1 MKRNEFEA
9 VGRQTVLTLP
19 NRIPLAL
26 VNRVDEQKT
35 EGPEMRNAVVN
46 TKLVITKLSTL
57 VVGSTMIGEKSNIEW
72 KLKFEKSNVQRTSK
86 IEVKSQELDIVM
98 PEQDDERKKARRM
111 AILDW
116 PRRHES
122 TRS

>member
-19 NRIPLAL
+19 NRIPLTL
-26 VNRVDEQKT
+26 VNRADEQKMV
-35 EGPEMRNAVVN
+35 GPEMRNAVVN
-46 TKLVITKLSTL
+46 TKLIIKKLSTL
-57 VVGSTMIGEKSNIEW
+57 VVGLTMIGEKSNIEW
-72 KLKFEKSNVQRTSK
+72 KRKFEESNIQRTSK
-86 IEVKSQELDIVM
+86 VEVKLQEPDMIM

-116 PRRHES
+116 PRQHKS
-122 TRS
+122 ITS